1 MTAQQTEPGKQAR
14 QGREHGKSAARA
26 ETGLEKQVMEVVG
39 ISLKG

>member
-26 ETGLEKQVMEVVG
+26 ETRLEQQVMEMVG
-39 ISLKG
+39 IGLEG